1 MASFKLSLLEDN
13 SLPCRLERPACRS
26 KCHNMQPL
34 AVLLGIVMGSTV
46 SIAAGLAMTVI
57 VFLALPEYSERLQGE
72 IGPLLQYF
80 LGASVL
86 AVLSALAFL
95 GELRQRSWRRSAQ
108 AAMALSLLSTVAWYW
123 WRWRNR

>member
-1 MASFKLSLLEDN
+1 
-13 SLPCRLERPACRS
+13 
-26 KCHNMQPL
+26 MQPL

-72 IGPLLQYF
+72 IGPLLRYF